1 MDDRQPPLP
10 EETSEAT
17 PETYEPPIVEDLD
30 NSYGPAVTAA
40 GASRG
45 PVNAAPRDL

>member
-17 PETYEPPIVEDLD
+17 PETYEPPSVEDLD
-30 NSYGPAVTAA
+30 NRYGPAVTAA
-40 GASRG
+40 VA
-45 PVNAAPRDL
+45 PTTAPAAPRDL

>member
-17 PETYEPPIVEDLD
+17 PETYETPIVEDLD

-40 GASRG
+40 GVPSTA
-45 PVNAAPRDL
+45 PAAPRDL